1 MITTVFVFFMALLL
15 NAFFAGYETGFVAC
29 NPIRV
34 RYLAEKE
41 KNLNARA
48 LLRFMERPDHM
59 LTLLLIGTNLALV
72 TSTFAFTQL
81 TNPSIA
87 ALLVTPIIL
96 IFAEVVPK
104 SMFRIHPTRLALLF
118 LPLVRAFAF
127 LLWPLVTPITWLA
140 RPFRGLIGDETRV
153 RNIRLLMSSVEDV
166 RSLVDESAD
175 HGTLEPEKRE
185 MIHSVIDLQQQQ
197 ANEVMVPRIDM
208 KALPRTAARRELVQ
222 LFADTGLTRIPV
234 YGNSIDE
241 IVGVVSAFDV
251 LTDATPENES
261 IDRFVRS
268 VMHVPDSMKLDDL
281 LKAMRRAGQH
291 IAIVTD
297 EYGGTDGLIAIE
309 DILEEVLGDIQDEFD
324 KVGMSIRKVGPDA
337 YVIDARMELEAAAR
351 AMELDVRDEEVE
363 TVAGWIMH
371 AVGRIPAKGE
381 VLEFDRYRVTV
392 LEGAAHHISSIRLE
406 VLPREGSNAAQKEVK
421 DA

>member
-1 MITTVFVFFMALLL
+1 MITTFLIFVLALLL

-41 KNLNARA
+41 KHLNARM
-48 LLRFMERPDHM
+48 LLHYIERPDHM

-72 TSTFAFTQL
+72 TCTFAFTQL
-81 TNPSIA
+81 TSPRMA
-87 ALLVTPIIL
+87 ALLATPIIL
-96 IFAEVVPK
+96 ILAEVVPK
-104 SMFRIHPTRLALLF
+104 SMFRMHPTRLALLF
-118 LPLVRAFAF
+118 LPVVRAFAF
-127 LLWPLVTPITWLA
+127 LFWPLVTPVTLLA
-140 RPFRGLIGDETRV
+140 RPFRGLLGDETRT

-208 KALPRTAARRELVQ
+208 KALPRTATRRDLIQV
-222 LFADTGLTRIPV
+222 FAGTGLTRVPV
-234 YGNSIDE
+234 YGDSIDE
-241 IVGVVSAFDV
+241 IVGIVSAFDV
-251 LTDATPENES
+251 LTDATPEDET
-261 IDRFVRS
+261 IDRFIRP

-297 EYGGTDGLIAIE
+297 EYGGTDGLITIE
-309 DILEEVLGDIQDEFD
+309 DILEEILGDIQDEFD

-351 AMELDVRDEEVE
+351 AMEIEVHDEEVE
-363 TVAGWIMH
+363 TVGGWIMH

-392 LEGAAHHISSIRLE
+392 LEGAPHHISSIRLE
-406 VLPREGSNAAQKEVK
+406 VLRREGSDAAQKEIK
-421 DA
+421 ET